1 MDANLIPPTV
11 RLRNGMVRS
20 YAGHRGGC
28 IAVVEGQ
35 VWLTQPNDL
44 RDHVLQPGESFAFDG
59 TGRVVIQALCDA
71 SVLLLDKVDEAS
83 ADDQSRR

>member
-11 RLRNGMVRS
+11 RLCGGAVRS
-20 YAGHRGGC
+20 YAGHRGGG

-59 TGRVVIQALCDA
+59 HGRVVIQALGDA
-71 SVLLLDKVDEAS
+71 SVLLLDKVEEAS
-83 ADDQSRR
+83 ADNHGRR